1 MSQSIMILDHLKR
14 YGSITPQEA
23 ITEYGCLRL
32 AARIAELK
40 EEGHDIRKSME
51 KAVNRY
57 GKPVSYAKYFI
68 VTK

>member
-1 MSQSIMILDHLKR
+1 MSQNNLILEHLKR
-14 YGSITPQEA
+14 HGSITPWEA
-23 ITEYGCLRL
+23 IAEYGCLRL
-32 AARIAELK
+32 GARIAELK
-40 EEGHDIRKSME
+40 EEGYDIRKSME